1 MRDIRFIIIHC
12 TQTSPTASVTAIRKY
27 WKEDKGWI
35 NPGYHYLITNK
46 GVTYHLLPIKDVANG
61 ALGYNYDSIH
71 IGYVGG
77 LDSRDMPKDTRS
89 EVVKTEMMKLI
100 QRAKVRFPDAV
111 VLGHC
116 DLPDVRKTCPNF
128 NVMQWIEDYNLT
140 YL

>member
-1 MRDIRFIIIHC
+1 MRDIHFIIIHC
-12 TQTSPTASVTAIRKY
+12 TQTSPTASVAAIRKS
-27 WKEDKGWI
+27 WKDKGWE
-35 NPGYHYLITNK
+35 NPVFHYLITNK